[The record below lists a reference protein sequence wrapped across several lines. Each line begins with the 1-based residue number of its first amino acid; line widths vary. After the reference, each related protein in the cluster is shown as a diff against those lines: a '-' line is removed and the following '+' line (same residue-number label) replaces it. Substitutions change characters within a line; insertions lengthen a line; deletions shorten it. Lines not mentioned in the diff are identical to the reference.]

1 MNDASKNLRRA
12 LDLALA
18 GPRNGLPHRDA
29 LSEKQ
34 KRSVLSDITD
44 ERFGE
49 GTAASLGG
57 RIADLNLA
65 LAGPRNGLPHRDAL
79 SEKQKRSVLSDIT
92 DERFGEGTAAS
103 LVGRI

>member
-34 KRSVLSDITD
+34 KRSVLSDITN

-49 GTAASLGG
+49 GTAASFVG
-57 RIADLNLA
+57 RIANHSIACDRLIGKLCEA
-65 LAGPRNGLPHRDAL
+65 PPTTPMRAATLPV
-79 SEKQKRSVLSDIT
+79 SVKPT
-92 DERFGEGTAAS
+92 TPPTPAAPPP
-103 LVGRI
+103 